1 MANQPESKPDSQ
13 GYRRRPLLVGLQ
25 ICSSRC
31 LGARSGK
38 RRDDSKQLKW
48 LYVLSSSTVAL
59 DVDVAAAEWKKQEN
73 MCINLKNLNL
83 LGSCSLVRRLV
94 PVSVP
99 VPVPVLL
106 WVHTSQTTPTATPA
120 TSCDLWAQLLYI
132 FLSCCCRGRCRCRCW
147 CCCCCWCYSRSC
159 SVSGLRRCSIT
170 GAVVF
175 CGCHFVIYSA
185 PWPAHW
191 PGLSVVGM
199 AVVGNEA
206 GVLSWSRWNR
216 CGVSDWGC

>member
-59 DVDVAAAEWKKQEN
+59 DVAAAEWKKQEN

-132 FLSCCCRGRCRCRCW
+132 FLSCCCRGRGRCRCW
-147 CCCCCWCYSRSC
+147 CCCWCYSRSC
-159 SVSGLRRCSIT
+159 SVSGPRRCSIT

>member
-132 FLSCCCRGRCRCRCW
+132 FLSCCCRG
-147 CCCCCWCYSRSC
+147 S
-159 SVSGLRRCSIT
+159 
-170 GAVVF
+170 AVAVADAAADATLALALSLARGDAPSPARLF
-175 CGCHFVIYSA
+175 FVVVTLLFIQRHGPPIDRGCQLWA
-185 PWPAHW
+185 W
-191 PGLSVVGM
+191 L
-199 AVVGNEA
+199 
-206 GVLSWSRWNR
+206 
-216 CGVSDWGC
+216 